1 MAKIEV
7 RTLTKIFGKRPAHA
21 LALLEA
27 GQSREAIFKR
37 TKHLVAVN
45 KVSFSVNE
53 GELLVI
59 MGLSGS
65 GKSTLLRCINR
76 LIEPTAGAV
85 LIDGE
90 DVGALD
96 APALRRMRQQ
106 KLGMVFQNFALLPHY
121 SVLKNAAYGLELMR
135 MPVAEREERARKA
148 LATVGLEGWE
158 QSMPGNLSGGMKQRV
173 GLARALALDP
183 EILLMDEAFSALDPL
198 TRREM
203 QSELLRLQ
211 HELHKTVIFISHD
224 LDEAM
229 TLGDRIILLRE
240 GEIVQ
245 EGTSEDILSNPA
257 DDYVAGFVQY
267 ADRGRVL
274 TAGSIM
280 VPPSAVAVLGLDGPL
295 TALRKI
301 RGDGLSCL
309 FVMDAFHT
317 LVGVVYE
324 EDLVALKAQGKRDL
338 SLVLKSDLT
347 TIGPDMLLTE
357 VIPIMAN
364 LPYPLP
370 VVDDRGRLLGII
382 VRGTLLQALAAQG
395 VYESGQDES
404 DQDESGTEESGNGNS
419 EGGESGGGESGD
431 DNEAGDNAVACA
443 SGDAAGKAAPFAGA
457 GGVKGEQPC

>member
-1 MAKIEV
+1 MAKIEIQS
-7 RTLTKIFGKRPAHA
+7 LTKIFGKRPQHA
-21 LALLEA
+21 LEMLEK
-27 GQSREAIFKR
+27 GHSRETILKK

-45 KVSFSVNE
+45 KVSFSVNA

-76 LIEPTAGAV
+76 LIEPTSGSIR
-85 LIDGE
+85 IDGE
-90 DVGALD
+90 DIGALD
-96 APALRRMRQQ
+96 LPALRRLRQQ

-121 SVLKNAAYGLELMR
+121 SVLKNAAYGLELMK
-135 MPVAEREERARKA
+135 MPTAEREERAREA
-148 LATVGLEGWE
+148 LARVGLTDWE
-158 QSMPGNLSGGMKQRV
+158 QSMPVNLSGGMKQRV
-173 GLARALALDP
+173 GLARALALDS

-211 HELHKTVIFISHD
+211 HEMHKTIIFISHD

-280 VPPSAVAVLGLDGPL
+280 VPPLSVAVLGLDGPL

-301 RGDGLSCL
+301 RSDGLSCL

-324 EDLVALKAQGKRDL
+324 SDLVKLRACGKRDL
-338 SLVLKSDLT
+338 ALVLQRELT
-347 TIGPDMLLTE
+347 TTGPDAQLSEIIYT
-357 VIPIMAN
+357 MAN

-370 VVDDRGRLLGII
+370 VVDDRGRLLGLI
-382 VRGTLLQALAAQG
+382 VRGNLLQALAAQG
-395 VYESGQDES
+395 AEEPDNSADE
-404 DQDESGTEESGNGNS
+404 T
-419 EGGESGGGESGD
+419 
-431 DNEAGDNAVACA
+431 
-443 SGDAAGKAAPFAGA
+443 PFASEDGMA
-457 GGVKGEQPC
+457 KGETP

>member
-7 RTLTKIFGKRPAHA
+7 QSLTKIFGKRPSHA
-21 LALLEA
+21 LAMLEA
-27 GQSREAIFKR
+27 GQSRETIFKKTR
-37 TKHLVAVN
+37 HLVAVN
-45 KVSFSVNE
+45 KVGFSVNE

-76 LIEPTAGAV
+76 LIEPTSGTV

-90 DVGALD
+90 DIGALN
-96 APALRRMRQQ
+96 ASELRHLRQR

-121 SVLKNAAYGLELMR
+121 SVLKNAAYGLELMKT
-135 MPVAEREERARKA
+135 PVAEREDRARQA
-148 LATVGLEGWE
+148 LATVGLAGWE
-158 QSMPGNLSGGMKQRV
+158 HSMPGSLSGGMKQRV

-257 DDYVAGFVQY
+257 DEYVAGFVQY

-280 VPPSAVAVLGLDGPL
+280 VPPYSVAVLGLDGPL

-324 EDLVALKAQGKRDL
+324 DDLVKLKAQGKRDL
-338 SLVLKSDLT
+338 SLVMKNELT

-370 VVDDRGRLLGII
+370 VVDDRHRLLGII

-395 VYESGQDES
+395 AE
-404 DQDESGTEESGNGNS
+404 EESGDAEEAVS
-419 EGGESGGGESGD
+419 ET
-431 DNEAGDNAVACA
+431 
-443 SGDAAGKAAPFAGA
+443 AGKAAEEPAGA
-457 GGVKGEQPC
+457 DGGAGLPVLADGNQGERVC

>member
-7 RTLTKIFGKRPAHA
+7 QSLTKIFGKRPSHA

-27 GQSREAIFKR
+27 GQSREAIFKKS
-37 TKHLVAVN
+37 KHLVAVN

-65 GKSTLLRCINR
+65 GKSTLLRCLNR
-76 LIEPTAGAV
+76 LVEPSSGTI

-90 DVGALD
+90 NIGTLD
-96 APALRRMRQQ
+96 TAALRRLRQR

-121 SVLKNAAYGLELMR
+121 SVLKNAAYGLELTK
-135 MPVAEREERARKA
+135 MPVAEREEKAREA
-148 LATVGLEGWE
+148 LARVGLSGWE
-158 QSMPGNLSGGMKQRV
+158 HSMPSSLSGGMKQRV

-183 EILLMDEAFSALDPL
+183 PILLMDEAFSALDPL

-211 HELHKTVIFISHD
+211 HEMHKTIIFISHD

-245 EGTSEDILSNPA
+245 EGSAEDILSNPA
-257 DDYVAGFVQY
+257 DDYVAGFVQH

-280 VPPSAVAVLGLDGPL
+280 VPPLSVAVLGLNGPL

-324 EDLVALKAQGKRDL
+324 DDLVELQAQGKRDL
-338 SLVLKSDLT
+338 SLVMKSGLT
-347 TIGPDMLLTE
+347 TIGPEMPLTE

-370 VVDDRGRLLGII
+370 VVDDRARLLGII

-395 VYESGQDES
+395 AEEPERPAGESAPPEKK
-404 DQDESGTEESGNGNS
+404 TEEKGPQ
-419 EGGESGGGESGD
+419 
-431 DNEAGDNAVACA
+431 AC
-443 SGDAAGKAAPFAGA
+443 
-457 GGVKGEQPC
+457 

>member
-7 RTLTKIFGKRPAHA
+7 RSLTKIFGKRPAHA
-21 LALLEA
+21 LSLLEA

-65 GKSTLLRCINR
+65 GKSTLLRCLNR

-90 DVGALD
+90 DVGALN
-96 APALRRMRQQ
+96 ASALRHMRQQ
-106 KLGMVFQNFALLPHY
+106 KLGMVFQSFALLPHY

-135 MPVAEREERARKA
+135 MPVAEREDKAREA
-148 LATVGLEGWE
+148 LATVGLSGWE
-158 QSMPGNLSGGMKQRV
+158 HSMPSKLSGGMKQRV

-317 LVGVVYE
+317 LMGVVYE
-324 EDLVALKAQGKRDL
+324 DDLVDLKAQGKRDL
-338 SLVLKSDLT
+338 SLVLKSELI
-347 TIGPDMLLTE
+347 TIGPDMPLTE

-364 LPYPLP
+364 LQYPLP
-370 VVDDRGRLLGII
+370 VIDDRGRLLGII

-395 VYESGQDES
+395 ADEPERGEPKCDES
-404 DQDESGTEESGNGNS
+404 KSA
-419 EGGESGGGESGD
+419 EGED
-431 DNEAGDNAVACA
+431 APLAGSD
-443 SGDAAGKAAPFAGA
+443 GA
-457 GGVKGEQPC
+457 KGEQPC

>member
-7 RTLTKIFGKRPAHA
+7 QSLTKIFGKRPSHA
-21 LALLEA
+21 LALLSA
-27 GQSREAIFKR
+27 GHSREAIFQK

-76 LIEPTAGAV
+76 LIEPTSGSV
-85 LIDGE
+85 FIDGE
-90 DVGALD
+90 DIGGLDGAK
-96 APALRRMRQQ
+96 LRRLRQR

-121 SVLKNAAYGLELMR
+121 SVLKNAAYGLELMK
-135 MPVAEREERARKA
+135 MPVAEREDRAREA
-148 LATVGLEGWE
+148 LATVGLTGWE
-158 QSMPGNLSGGMKQRV
+158 QSMPSSLSGGMKQRV

-211 HELHKTVIFISHD
+211 HELHKTIIFISHD

-280 VPPSAVAVLGLDGPL
+280 VPPNSVAVLGLDGPL

-301 RGDGLSCL
+301 RVEGLSCL

-317 LVGVVYE
+317 LVGVLYE
-324 EDLVALKAQGKRDL
+324 DDLEELKARGQRDL
-338 SLVLKSDLT
+338 SLVMKSELT
-347 TIGPDMLLTE
+347 TIGPDVPLTE

-370 VVDDRGRLLGII
+370 VVDGRNRLLGII

-395 VYESGQDES
+395 A
-404 DQDESGTEESGNGNS
+404 EETGP
-419 EGGESGGGESGD
+419 D
-431 DNEAGDNAVACA
+431 DAQTRA
-443 SGDAAGKAAPFAGA
+443 SGSENTGAQATGSAGTGLAGYVPEKTAAEGA
-457 GGVKGEQPC
+457 GPERQADRQGETA

>member
-7 RTLTKIFGKRPAHA
+7 QSLTKIFGKRPSHA
-21 LALLEA
+21 LAALEA
-27 GQSREAIFKR
+27 GQSRESIFKKS
-37 TKHLVAVN
+37 KHLVAVN
-45 KVSFSVNE
+45 KVSFTVNE

-76 LIEPTAGAV
+76 LIEPTSGAI

-90 DVGALD
+90 DIGALNK
-96 APALRRMRQQ
+96 AALRQLRQR

-121 SVLKNAAYGLELMR
+121 SVLKNAAYGLELMQ
-135 MPVAEREERARKA
+135 MPVAEREEKAHQSLAR
-148 LATVGLEGWE
+148 VGLSGWE
-158 QSMPGNLSGGMKQRV
+158 HSMPSSLSGGMKQRV

-211 HELHKTVIFISHD
+211 HEMHKTIIFISHD

-245 EGTSEDILSNPA
+245 EGSAEDILSNPA
-257 DDYVAGFVQY
+257 DDYVAGFVQH

-280 VPPSAVAVLGLDGPL
+280 VPPLSVAVLGLNGPL

-301 RGDGLSCL
+301 RSDGLSCL

-324 EDLVALKAQGKRDL
+324 DDLVELQAQGKRDL
-338 SLVLKSDLT
+338 SLVMKSGLT
-347 TIGPDMLLTE
+347 TIGPEMPLTE

-395 VYESGQDES
+395 
-404 DQDESGTEESGNGNS
+404 TEEP
-419 EGGESGGGESGD
+419 ECPAGEDVPLE
-431 DNEAGDNAVACA
+431 NENAEKGSQAC
-443 SGDAAGKAAPFAGA
+443 
-457 GGVKGEQPC
+457 

>member
-7 RTLTKIFGKRPAHA
+7 DSLIKIFGKRPAHA
-21 LALLEA
+21 LAMLES
-27 GQSREAIFKR
+27 GQSRETIFKK

-65 GKSTLLRCINR
+65 GKSTLLRCLNR
-76 LIEPTAGAV
+76 LIEPTAGSIT
-85 LIDGE
+85 IDGE
-90 DVGALD
+90 DIGSLSAK
-96 APALRRMRQQ
+96 ALRRFRQQ

-121 SVLKNAAYGLELMR
+121 TVLKNAAYGLELMQ
-135 MPVAEREERARKA
+135 MPVDEREERAREA
-148 LATVGLEGWE
+148 LERVGLKGWE
-158 QSMPGNLSGGMKQRV
+158 HSMPSSLSGGMKQRV

-257 DDYVAGFVQY
+257 DDYVAGFVQH

-280 VPPSAVAVLGLDGPL
+280 VPPTAVAVLGLDGPL

-301 RGDGLSCL
+301 RGDSLSCL

-317 LVGVVYE
+317 LVGVVYAD
-324 EDLVALKAQGKRDL
+324 DLVALKAQGKRDL
-338 SLVLKSDLT
+338 SLVLKSGLT
-347 TIGPDMLLTE
+347 TVGPDVLLTD

-370 VVDDRGRLLGII
+370 VVDEKGRLLGLI
-382 VRGTLLQALAAQG
+382 VRGTLLQALASQSADENG
-395 VYESGQDES
+395 SGENERKEEPGDAPPSPVSDE
-404 DQDESGTEESGNGNS
+404 ETPHAGTEENTSL
-419 EGGESGGGESGD
+419 ERR
-431 DNEAGDNAVACA
+431 A
-443 SGDAAGKAAPFAGA
+443 DA
-457 GGVKGEQPC
+457 